1 MCVGVCL
8 WGRGS
13 DRRRSETTGGQVE
26 EMKHRKG
33 GLGGGDSFWNKNG
46 GGNGRESSEI
56 LFTFRKIT
64 FQFQF

>member
-33 GLGGGDSFWNKNG
+33 GLG
-46 GGNGRESSEI
+46 I
-56 LFTFRKIT
+56 LFGIKMEEGMVGSPVKFYSLSEK
-64 FQFQF
+64 

>member
-33 GLGGGDSFWNKNG
+33 GLGEG
-46 GGNGRESSEI
+46 I
-56 LFTFRKIT
+56 LFGIKMEEGMVGSPVKFYSLSEK
-64 FQFQF
+64 